1 MMEDCGGKKSMLLA
15 GDIGATKTILALF
28 EPETGPRE
36 PFLEREV
43 ITASYPDLETLILR
57 FLDET
62 GRTVSGAVFGIA
74 APVKKG
80 RAVMINL
87 PWVIEEEK
95 LMRALGI
102 EPVCFLNDLEAIAN
116 AVPIL
121 KAEDLHP
128 LNEGTPDPDG
138 NIAVIAPGT
147 GLGEAFLVSDGKG
160 HRSMASEGGHADFAP
175 SSPVEMDLLKHLRGK
190 YEHVSYERVCS
201 GPGIFNIFEFLKAAG
216 VEESPSWLSEEI
228 AGADDPTP
236 VIVKAA
242 TQKRNCG
249 ICERTLEIF
258 TSILGAEAGNLALKV
273 LATSGVY
280 VAGGIPPRILGFLE
294 KGNFMQA
301 FRSKGREEFL
311 LENIPVRVVLNKKS
325 GLIGAAAYGLNHF

>member
-1 MMEDCGGKKSMLLA
+1 M
-15 GDIGATKTILALF
+15 
-28 EPETGPRE
+28 
-36 PFLEREV
+36 
-43 ITASYPDLETLILR
+43 
-57 FLDET
+57 
-62 GRTVSGAVFGIA
+62 SGS
-74 APVKKG
+74 
-80 RAVMINL
+80 
-87 PWVIEEEK
+87 
-95 LMRALGI
+95 
-102 EPVCFLNDLEAIAN
+102 
-116 AVPIL
+116 VP
-121 KAEDLHP
+121 
-128 LNEGTPDPDG
+128 
-138 NIAVIAPGT
+138 
-147 GLGEAFLVSDGKG
+147 
-160 HRSMASEGGHADFAP
+160 
-175 SSPVEMDLLKHLRGK
+175 
-190 YEHVSYERVCS
+190 

-242 TQKRNCG
+242 TAEEKVRDLR
-249 ICERTLEIF
+249 EALEIF

-325 GLIGAAAYGLNHF
+325 GLIGAAAYGLSHF